1 MSLLIAAN
9 VKNIHRLAAMHFIF
23 LKRCLR
29 PNLKVFQY
37 KIWTSV
43 KNVRKYLS
51 SKSSFPTFMRL
62 KLLYLQEDCKK
73 SLRILKIGK
82 RFKFEGVYGKL
93 ATKNFFNPIQDG
105 LFWGCSWMAGALFAP
120 LPKIHHTHTTMK
132 LDKIILYLREIQ
144 KMYKSHDTSLESC

>member
-37 KIWTSV
+37 KIWTWV

-51 SKSSFPTFMRL
+51 SKSSFATFMRL

-93 ATKNFFNPIQDG
+93 ATKKFFNPIQDG

-120 LPKIHHTHTTMK
+120 PSLKSTTHIQRWNLTK
-132 LDKIILYLREIQ
+132 LYF
-144 KMYKSHDTSLESC
+144 T